1 MRPMNREP
9 NDSLLQDYRIF
20 RIYKIILK
28 IMKIV

>member
-1 MRPMNREP
+1 MRPMNRKR

-28 IMKIV
+28 IMKIL